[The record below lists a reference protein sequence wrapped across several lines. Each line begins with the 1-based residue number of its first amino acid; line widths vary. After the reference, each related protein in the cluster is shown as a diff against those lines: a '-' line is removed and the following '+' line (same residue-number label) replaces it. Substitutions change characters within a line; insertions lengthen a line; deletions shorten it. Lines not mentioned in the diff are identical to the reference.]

1 MPSYHASLQTV
12 LTCQELS
19 CFVLFKIAI
28 KNLII
33 RYKKIY
39 IKLDILYEFFQQPYH
54 KIKISCFF
62 MMILTVIMIVYDN
75 RLIFFIKCCYYCKVN
90 SDQVTT
96 LIDLLFTM
104 AVSLKMST
112 PFHVSHYFLHY
123 LHSHNS
129 TTTQIIMIA
138 HVSVSLTVTNLLC
151 CSSSILSKITS
162 IIYQPYRNNE

>member
-1 MPSYHASLQTV
+1 M
-12 LTCQELS
+12 
-19 CFVLFKIAI
+19 
-28 KNLII
+28 
-33 RYKKIY
+33 
-39 IKLDILYEFFQQPYH
+39 LDILDEFFQQPYH
-54 KIKISCFF
+54 KIQFF
-62 MMILTVIMIVYDN
+62 RLFIMILTVIMIVYDN
-75 RLIFFIKCCYYCKVN
+75 RLVFLIKCCYYCQVN
-90 SDQVTT
+90 SDRVTT

-123 LHSHNS
+123 LHFHNS
-129 TTTQIIMIA
+129 TTTQIVMTT